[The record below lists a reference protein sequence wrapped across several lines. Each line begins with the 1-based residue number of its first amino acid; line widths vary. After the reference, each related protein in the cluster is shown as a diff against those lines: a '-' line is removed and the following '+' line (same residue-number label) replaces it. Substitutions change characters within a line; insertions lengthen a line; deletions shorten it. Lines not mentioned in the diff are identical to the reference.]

1 MRAQVAIND
10 GDAVEAGL
18 VASQLGQARLDHP
31 PERVPGDTELAG
43 QAFDGGVL
51 TVAVLQG
58 YGSVRSLSAAEQD
71 YLPLAQQAACIRFW
85 VSRLLD
91 FHFPP
96 EGELTFTKNP
106 DVFRDLLLKLQ

>member
-1 MRAQVAIND
+1 MQKNIFSVMQSVMHFIAHFIKFA
-10 GDAVEAGL
+10 DAL
-18 VASQLGQARLDHP
+18 MS
-31 PERVPGDTELAG
+31 
-43 QAFDGGVL
+43 
-51 TVAVLQG
+51 G
-58 YGSVRSLSAAEQD
+58 YQSVRPLSEAEQA

-106 DVFRDLLLKLQ
+106 DVFRDLLLKLQQDQQ